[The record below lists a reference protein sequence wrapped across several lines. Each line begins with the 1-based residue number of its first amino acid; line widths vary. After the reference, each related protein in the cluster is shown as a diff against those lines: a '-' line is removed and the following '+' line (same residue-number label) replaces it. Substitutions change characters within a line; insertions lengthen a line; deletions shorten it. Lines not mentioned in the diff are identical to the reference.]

1 MFALVIY
8 SYSGTVKLLHKYI
21 YQGIRENRIMS
32 IAKDIRAYIAE
43 QFTTTRRTSLKLTND
58 YVFKAV
64 FGQDNDRSK
73 EALKMLLNVI
83 LDRKNDPIT
92 RIRILNP
99 IIIGQSDASKGSI
112 MDIMAETQNGLILD
126 IEAQSGN
133 FKEYSNRALRYAN
146 ALLEKS
152 LKRGDPYDTMEKSI
166 VVTIAD
172 GKPYSATGRLH
183 CIFDIRERE
192 TGVPMTDRLEFHC
205 VQLGFVDETKPVSEL
220 SPLELVAAYLKYAA
234 DEDKVGYTSELLEYG
249 EGLIDMAENIFRDVT
264 LDERAWIE
272 KRSREL
278 AEHTRATEMQ
288 QAREEAMEQGLEQ
301 GRIEGFA
308 EGEKVGEE
316 RGEASGRAAVAK
328 ALKDKGVSIDII
340 AEASGLSVE
349 EIEKL

>member
-1 MFALVIY
+1 
-8 SYSGTVKLLHKYI
+8 
-21 YQGIRENRIMS
+21 MS
-32 IAKDIRAYIAE
+32 ITKDIKAYIAE
-43 QFTTTRRTSLKLTND
+43 QFTTTRRKYFSFTDD

-73 EALKMLLNVI
+73 QALILLLNTI
-83 LDRKNDPIT
+83 LDRKDDPIT

-99 IIIGQSDASKGSI
+99 IIIGQSDESKGSI

-192 TGVPMTDRLEFHC
+192 TGVPMTDRL
-205 VQLGFVDETKPVSEL
+205 
-220 SPLELVAAYLKYAA
+220 
-234 DEDKVGYTSELLEYG
+234 
-249 EGLIDMAENIFRDVT
+249 T
-264 LDERAWIE
+264 L
-272 KRSREL
+272 RSNR
-278 AEHTRATEMQ
+278 Q
-288 QAREEAMEQGLEQ
+288 
-301 GRIEGFA
+301 
-308 EGEKVGEE
+308 
-316 RGEASGRAAVAK
+316 AVAVRF
-328 ALKDKGVSIDII
+328 A
-340 AEASGLSVE
+340 
-349 EIEKL
+349 

>member
-1 MFALVIY
+1 
-8 SYSGTVKLLHKYI
+8 
-21 YQGIRENRIMS
+21 MS
-32 IAKDIRAYIAE
+32 IAKDIKAYIAE

-192 TGVPMTDRLEFHC
+192 TGVPMTDRL
-205 VQLGFVDETKPVSEL
+205 
-220 SPLELVAAYLKYAA
+220 
-234 DEDKVGYTSELLEYG
+234 
-249 EGLIDMAENIFRDVT
+249 T
-264 LDERAWIE
+264 L
-272 KRSREL
+272 RSNR
-278 AEHTRATEMQ
+278 Q
-288 QAREEAMEQGLEQ
+288 
-301 GRIEGFA
+301 
-308 EGEKVGEE
+308 
-316 RGEASGRAAVAK
+316 AVAVRF
-328 ALKDKGVSIDII
+328 A
-340 AEASGLSVE
+340 
-349 EIEKL
+349 

>member
-1 MFALVIY
+1 
-8 SYSGTVKLLHKYI
+8 
-21 YQGIRENRIMS
+21 MS
-32 IAKDIRAYIAE
+32 IANDMKAYIAE
-43 QFTTTRRTSLKLTND
+43 QFTTTRRKNFSFTDD

-73 EALKMLLNVI
+73 KALILLLNTI
-83 LDRKNDPIT
+83 LDRKDDPIT

-99 IIIGQSDASKGSI
+99 IIIGQSDVSKEGI

-126 IEAQSGN
+126 IEAQSGH

-146 ALLEKS
+146 ALLEKA

-172 GKPYSATGRLH
+172 GKPYKAAGKLH
-183 CIFDIRERE
+183 CVFDIRERE
-192 TGVPMTDRLEFHC
+192 AGVPMTDRLEFHC
-205 VQLGFVDETKPVSEL
+205 VQLGFVDETKPVAEL

-234 DEDKVGYTSELLEYG
+234 DEDKAGYTSELLEYG
-249 EGLIDMAENIFRDVT
+249 EGVIDMAENIFRDVT

-278 AEHTRATEMQ
+278 AEHTRASEIY
-288 QAREEAMEQGLEQ
+288 QAREDGMEQGLEQ
-301 GRIEGFA
+301 GLKQGRIEGIA
-308 EGEKVGEE
+308 Q
-316 RGEASGRAAVAK
+316 GEASGRAAEKIEMARAMKSEGIDAETIAK
-328 ALKDKGVSIDII
+328 V
-340 AEASGLSVE
+340 SGLSAE

>member
-1 MFALVIY
+1 
-8 SYSGTVKLLHKYI
+8 
-21 YQGIRENRIMS
+21 MS

-64 FGQDNDRSK
+64 FGQDNNRSK

-112 MDIMAETQNGLILD
+112 MGIMAETQNGLILD

-172 GKPYSATGRLH
+172 GRPYMAADKLH

-192 TGVPMTDRLEFHC
+192 AGVPMTDRLEFHC
-205 VQLGFVDETKPVSEL
+205 IQLGFVDETKPVSEL

-249 EGLIDMAENIFRDVT
+249 EGLIDMAENMFRDVT

-288 QAREEAMEQGLEQ
+288 QAREEAMEQGLEQGLEQ